1 MKAATLYKTDGTQES
16 VLPGV
21 KKSKFVLE
29 EMRKFV
35 QGPVGMIHVRN
46 GECLIVNENGINQE
60 LPPNHEATNLL
71 IAKLGPSLAA
81 KVTGGQPLV
90 GNVLHCRVSQVD

>member
-1 MKAATLYKTDGTQES
+1 MKAATHYKTDGTQES

-35 QGPVGMIHVRN
+35 QGSIGMVHVRN
-46 GECLIVNENGINQE
+46 GECLNDNGINQE

-71 IAKLGPSLAA
+71 IAKLSPTLAA
-81 KVTGGQPLV
+81 ELTGGGPLV